1 MRVNLKLKRI
11 SAILLVSGAIFFGY
25 NKWLFSWGLFD
36 LFSDKAF
43 TEEGLEKVT
52 EFNPET
58 DILYLPGLEGKD
70 IFQASKDLSITR
82 KKEIRK
88 FIYLYLTTGRDY
100 VKASIYRSY
109 DYMDIIE
116 EIFKEYPDI
125 PSEIALLPL
134 LESGFNPMAVS
145 RSNAIGLWQFLSN
158 TSVYFGLKSDKWV
171 EERRDIDKSTRAA
184 LEHLRHLYNSF
195 GSWDLALA
203 AYNGGGGQ
211 VRRAMEKTG
220 AKDIWELRKA
230 GVLTKETGEYVPRYL
245 ALLIIY
251 NNQKLFG
258 LDKEIASPEKEKTI
272 PVKLKYAVNIHE
284 VSRHLEVPIETIKKY
299 NPELNR
305 KITPVTVEEY
315 SLRLPA
321 KAAKEFEKKSH
332 LLYKKHIKKIKQYT
346 VKKGDTVSGIALN
359 FKSRTALIIKFND
372 LKKPYIIRPGQTLY
386 IPQ

>member
-1 MRVNLKLKRI
+1 MREKLKFKKI
-11 SAILLVSGAIFFGY
+11 SAILLVITAIFFGY

-36 LFSDKAF
+36 LFTDQAF
-43 TEEGLEKVT
+43 TEEGMAKVK
-52 EFNPET
+52 EFDPET

-70 IFQASKDLSITR
+70 IFQAAKDLSITR

-88 FIYLYLTTGRDY
+88 FIYLYLTTGREY
-100 VKASIYRSY
+100 IKASISRSY
-109 DYMDIIE
+109 DYMDIIQ
-116 EIFKEYPDI
+116 EILKEYPEI
-125 PSEIALLPL
+125 PSEIAILPL

-145 RSNAIGLWQFLSN
+145 RSNAMGLWQFLNN
-158 TSVYFGLKSDKWV
+158 TSVYFGLKNDKWV

-211 VRRAMEKTG
+211 IKRGMEKSG
-220 AKDIWELRKA
+220 ASDIWELKKA
-230 GVLTKETGEYVPRYL
+230 GVLTKETEEYVPRYI

-258 LDKEIASPEKEKTI
+258 LEKEIARPEKEETI
-272 PVKLKYAVNIHE
+272 PIQLKYAVDINE
-284 VSRHLEVPIETIKKY
+284 VSRHLEVPICTIRKY

-305 KITPVTVEEY
+305 NITPITVEDY
-315 SLRLPA
+315 SLRLPV
-321 KAAKEFEKKSH
+321 KAAKDFEKKSS
-332 LLYKKHIKKIKQYT
+332 LLYKKNIKSVKRYT
-346 VKKGDTVSGIALN
+346 VKPGDTVSSIAVNHKKKISL
-359 FKSRTALIIKFND
+359 LIEFND
-372 LKKPYIIRPGQTLY
+372 LKNPYIIRPGQTLY

>member
-1 MRVNLKLKRI
+1 MRRKLKLKRI
-11 SAILLVSGAIFFGY
+11 SAILLVITAMFFGY

-36 LFSDKAF
+36 LFTDQAF
-43 TEEGLEKVT
+43 TEEGLEKVK
-52 EFNPET
+52 EFDPET

-70 IFQASKDLSITR
+70 IFQAAKDLSITR

-88 FIYLYLTTGRDY
+88 YIYLYLTTGREY
-100 VKASIYRSY
+100 VKESIYRSY

-116 EIFKEYPDI
+116 EILKEYPDI
-125 PSEIALLPL
+125 PSEIAILPL

-145 RSNAIGLWQFLSN
+145 RSKAVGLWQFLNN
-158 TSVYFGLKSDKWV
+158 TSVYFGLKTDKWV

-211 VRRAMEKTG
+211 IKRAMEKSG
-220 AKDIWELRKA
+220 ASDIWELKKA
-230 GVLTKETGEYVPRYL
+230 GVLTRETDEYVPRYI

-258 LDKEIASPEKEKTI
+258 LEKEIARPEREETI
-272 PVKLKYAVNIHE
+272 SVKLKYAVDINE
-284 VSRHLEVPIETIKKY
+284 VSKHLEVPIDTLKKY

-305 KITPVTVEEY
+305 NITPVTVKDY
-315 SLRLPA
+315 SLRLPV
-321 KAAKEFEKKSH
+321 KAAKDFKKKST
-332 LLYKKHIKKIKQYT
+332 LLYKKNIKSVKRYT
-346 VKKGDTVSGIALN
+346 VKPGDTVSSIALN
-359 FKSRTALIIKFND
+359 HKRKTSLVIEFND

>member
-1 MRVNLKLKRI
+1 MRENLKLKKISVILLI
-11 SAILLVSGAIFFGY
+11 SAAIFFGY
-25 NKWLFSWGLFD
+25 NKWLFSWGLFN
-36 LFSDKAF
+36 LFTDQAFSEDGFDKV
-43 TEEGLEKVT
+43 K
-52 EFNPET
+52 EFNPEK
-58 DILYLPGLEGKD
+58 DILYLPGLDGKD

-88 FIYLYLTTGRDY
+88 FMYLYLTSGREY
-100 VKASIYRSY
+100 VKASIVRSY
-109 DYMDIIE
+109 DYMDIID
-116 EIFKEYPDI
+116 EIMKEYPDI

-184 LEHLRHLYNSF
+184 LEHLRFLYSSF
-195 GSWDLALA
+195 NSWDLALA

-211 VRRAMEKTG
+211 VRRAMERSG
-220 AKDIWELRKA
+220 ATDIWELREA
-230 GVLTKETGEYVPRYL
+230 GVLTRETEEYVPRYL

-258 LDKEIASPEKEKTI
+258 LDSEITRPSKEKTV
-272 PVKLKYAVNIHE
+272 PVELKYTVDINE
-284 VSRHLEVPIETIKKY
+284 VSRHLDVCVSVIKKF

-305 KITPVTVEEY
+305 NLTPPTVERY
-315 SLRLPA
+315 NLRLPV
-321 KAAKEFEKKSH
+321 KAAKDFENKSDI
-332 LLYKKHIKKIKQYT
+332 LYKKNLKNAKPYT
-346 VKKGDTVSGIALN
+346 VKSGDTVNGIAAAHRT
-359 FKSRTALIIKFND
+359 KSSIIIQFND
-372 LKKPYIIRPGQTLY
+372 LRKPYIIRPGQTLY